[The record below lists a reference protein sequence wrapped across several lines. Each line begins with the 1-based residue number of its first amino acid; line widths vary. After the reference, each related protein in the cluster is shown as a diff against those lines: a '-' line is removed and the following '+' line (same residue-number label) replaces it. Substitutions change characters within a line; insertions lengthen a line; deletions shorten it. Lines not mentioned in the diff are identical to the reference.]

1 MKKVNITIGRFQ
13 PFTKGHLNMVTEG
26 NLPCI
31 VYRIN
36 SSKNDEDFTKI
47 KVKGKVVKKADIQS
61 VLAYLDN
68 NGEGN
73 LTDTQKEI
81 LKRPF
86 TNDLIEK
93 ELEIV
98 KRSNKK
104 YFEDVIYVTNAYE
117 AIADFASKVAE
128 GLYEPNYLMCGDD
141 RVDTYSKMINADKP
155 WKTPDGKEVENVLKG
170 KLEVNIG
177 KGRTEGV
184 SGTAVRASIIKND
197 KSAFAKIMPAGA
209 DAMFDDFVTAFKTF
223 KSTLANTVNEYHNFV
238 QLADFITES
247 IDVNTYI
254 TEGGAAGHMSHPFD
268 YDEFTGHD
276 LLELVDDLF
285 GGKIENMKEKLDGTN
300 IHATMNNNGQVV
312 FIRNKSNLNSELGG
326 MSIQDMADKWADKPG
341 VQKTFLTAGKIITEI
356 FNKLGVKYFNPDSE
370 TRKVINCECIIA
382 GKTNIMPYAE
392 DRVAFHGYVIYKKN
406 GSAWEEV
413 ENVEG
418 HVDDIYKAAA
428 GIDSARPRMNLVIK
442 SVEEAA
448 KFAKVFKSDLE
459 NLFKAEGLSLKNT
472 IEDWKR
478 ARFNNLKPEWLDKEV
493 DRIYDRWFNNDKSFK
508 ASELKKI
515 YADHYDDVKSD
526 KFAKTYVKS
535 VMEPIDDLFLEIGN
549 AFIKMCDGFT
559 NASSHN
565 TIVDTL
571 KKDLSDV
578 CAAVEKSGSDEVKQQ
593 LEFQLNR
600 LRKLGDNAINSAEGV
615 VFVYKGRLMKCTGS
629 FAALNQALGLRFN
642 INEGVLNDI
651 EDTLANSDKNIKNA
665 KKAMSRKTIV
675 DGITSNDPWKQKQAI
690 ELFEEIL
697 TDNHV
702 QKYYGIATR
711 AEYENYWFVQ
721 FKKCDVQGIPQIILF
736 KKQTSYWYV
745 IYIDKYGGEPRYTR
759 FPGSSLKQISAFLA
773 PRYNDL
779 YRVPKDLEDLDGMC
793 GQIFRIMYMR

>member
-1 MKKVNITIGRFQ
+1 
-13 PFTKGHLNMVTEG
+13 
-26 NLPCI
+26 
-31 VYRIN
+31 
-36 SSKNDEDFTKI
+36 
-47 KVKGKVVKKADIQS
+47 
-61 VLAYLDN
+61 
-68 NGEGN
+68 
-73 LTDTQKEI
+73 
-81 LKRPF
+81 
-86 TNDLIEK
+86 
-93 ELEIV
+93 
-98 KRSNKK
+98 
-104 YFEDVIYVTNAYE
+104 
-117 AIADFASKVAE
+117 
-128 GLYEPNYLMCGDD
+128 
-141 RVDTYSKMINADKP
+141 
-155 WKTPDGKEVENVLKG
+155 
-170 KLEVNIG
+170 
-177 KGRTEGV
+177 
-184 SGTAVRASIIKND
+184 
-197 KSAFAKIMPAGA
+197 
-209 DAMFDDFVTAFKTF
+209 
-223 KSTLANTVNEYHNFV
+223 
-238 QLADFITES
+238 
-247 IDVNTYI
+247 
-254 TEGGAAGHMSHPFD
+254 
-268 YDEFTGHD
+268 
-276 LLELVDDLF
+276 
-285 GGKIENMKEKLDGTN
+285 
-300 IHATMNNNGQVV
+300 
-312 FIRNKSNLNSELGG
+312 

-478 ARFNNLKPEWLDKEV
+478 ARFNKLKPEWLDKEV

-515 YADHYDDVKSD
+515 YTDHYDDVKSD

-559 NASSHN
+559 NASSHS

-600 LRKLGDNAINSAEGV
+600 LRKLGDDAINSAEGV

-642 INEGVLNDI
+642 INEGILNDI
-651 EDTLANSDKNIKNA
+651 ENTLANSDKDV
-665 KKAMSRKTIV
+665 KAVLYKQLIN
-675 DGITSNDPWKQKQAI
+675 GITSYDGKEQKNAV
-690 ELFEEIL
+690 ELFKQTL
-697 TDNHV
+697 KDLKVKPTTNHMDMY
-702 QKYYGIATR
+702 KSKS
-711 AEYENYWFVQ
+711 WWVQ
-721 FKKCDVQGIPQIILF
+721 FKEHPTGYEFIMI
-736 KKQTSYWYV
+736 KQYSTSEKRYI
-745 IYIDKYGGEPRYTR
+745 IYIDKYGTATKYWCTNNFNGAISYLI
-759 FPGSSLKQISAFLA
+759 PGKSI
-773 PRYNDL
+773 YE
-779 YRVPKDLEDLDGMC
+779 VPESMNPIC
-793 GQIFRIMYMR
+793 EETFRIMYMR

>member
-1 MKKVNITIGRFQ
+1 MTIGRFM
-13 PFTKGHLNMVTEG
+13 PFTKGHLNMIVEG
-26 NLPCI
+26 DLPCI

-47 KVKGKVVKKADIQS
+47 KVKGKVVKKTDIQS

-68 NGEGN
+68 NGEGS

-141 RVDTYSKMINADKP
+141 RVDTYSKMINSDKP
-155 WKTPDGKEVENVLKG
+155 WKTPDGKEIENVLKG

-197 KSAFAKIMPAGA
+197 KSAFAKIMPSGA
-209 DAMFDDFVTAFKTF
+209 DAMFEDFVAAFKTF
-223 KSTLANTVNEYHNFV
+223 KSTLANTVNEYHNFI
-238 QLADFITES
+238 QLADFINES

-268 YDEFTGHD
+268 YDEFSGHD

-326 MSIQDMADKWADKPG
+326 MSIQDMAEKWADKPG
-341 VQKTFLTAGKIITEI
+341 VQKTFLTAGNIITEI

-478 ARFNNLKPEWLDKEV
+478 ARFNKLKPEWLDKEV
-493 DRIYDRWFNNDKSFK
+493 DKIYDRWFNNDKSFK

-515 YADHYDDVKSD
+515 YTDHYDDVKSD

-600 LRKLGDNAINSAEGV
+600 LRKLGDDAINSAEGV

-629 FAALNQALGLRFN
+629 FAALNQALGIRFN

-651 EDTLANSDKNIKNA
+651 EDTLANSDKGIDAVIFKKLIGIVSDDKKEQENA
-665 KKAMSRKTIV
+665 V
-675 DGITSNDPWKQKQAI
+675 NLFKQK
-690 ELFEEIL
+690 LKDL
-697 TDNHV
+697 KVKPTTNHMDMY
-702 QKYYGIATR
+702 KSSSWWI
-711 AEYENYWFVQ
+711 Q
-721 FKKCDVQGIPQIILF
+721 FKEHNTGYEFIMI
-736 KKQTSYWYV
+736 KQYSTSAYRYI
-745 IYIDKYGGEPRYTR
+745 IYIDKYGKPTKYWRTNNFNGATAYLI
-759 FPGSSLKQISAFLA
+759 PGKPI
-773 PRYNDL
+773 YE
-779 YRVPKDLEDLDGMC
+779 VPESMNPIC
-793 GQIFRIMYMR
+793 EEIFRIMYGR

>member
-1 MKKVNITIGRFQ
+1 
-13 PFTKGHLNMVTEG
+13 MVTEG
-26 NLPCI
+26 DLPCI

-36 SSKNDEDFTKI
+36 SSKNDEDFTNI

-141 RVDTYSKMINADKP
+141 RVDTYSKMINSDKP
-155 WKTPDGKEVENVLKG
+155 WKTPNGKEVENVLKG

-197 KSAFAKIMPAGA
+197 KAAFGRLMPAGA
-209 DAMFDDFVTAFKTF
+209 DAMFEDFVAAFKTF
-223 KSTLANTVNEYHNFV
+223 KDTLANTVNEYHNFV

-326 MSIQDMADKWADKPG
+326 MSIQDMAAKWADKPG
-341 VQKTFLTAGKIITEI
+341 VQKTFLTAGNIITEI
-356 FNKLGVKYFNPDSE
+356 FNKLGVKYFNPDPE

-478 ARFNNLKPEWLDKEV
+478 ARFNKLKPEWLDKEV
-493 DRIYDRWFNNDKSFK
+493 DRIYDRWFNSDKTFK

-571 KKDLSDV
+571 KKDLKDV

-600 LRKLGDNAINSAEGV
+600 LRKLGDDAINSAEGV

-651 EDTLANSDKNIKNA
+651 EDTLANSDKGIDAAIFTKLMGIVSDDKKEQENA
-665 KKAMSRKTIV
+665 V
-675 DGITSNDPWKQKQAI
+675 NLFKQRLEDLKVKP
-690 ELFEEIL
+690 
-697 TDNHV
+697 TTNHMDMY
-702 QKYYGIATR
+702 KSSSL
-711 AEYENYWFVQ
+711 WVQ
-721 FKKCDVQGIPQIILF
+721 FKEHSTGYEFIMIKHYS
-736 KKQTSYWYV
+736 TSAYRYI
-745 IYIDKYGGEPRYTR
+745 IYIDKYGKPTKYWRTNNFNGAVSYLI
-759 FPGSSLKQISAFLA
+759 PGKPIYEVPESLN
-773 PRYNDL
+773 P
-779 YRVPKDLEDLDGMC
+779 PCEE
-793 GQIFRIMYMR
+793 IFRIMYMR

>member
-26 NLPCI
+26 DLPCI

-141 RVDTYSKMINADKP
+141 RVDTYSKMINSDKP
-155 WKTPDGKEVENVLKG
+155 WKTPNGKEVENVLKG

-209 DAMFDDFVTAFKTF
+209 DTMFEDFVAAFKTF
-223 KSTLANTVNEYHNFV
+223 KETLANTVNEYHNFV

-268 YDEFTGHD
+268 YDEFTGRD

-326 MSIQDMADKWADKPG
+326 MSIQDMAAKWADKPG
-341 VQKTFLTAGKIITEI
+341 VQKTFLTAGNIITEI
-356 FNKLGVKYFNPDSE
+356 FNKLGVKYFNPDPE

-406 GSAWEEV
+406 GSTWEEV

-478 ARFNNLKPEWLDKEV
+478 ARFNKLKPEWLDKEV
-493 DRIYDRWFNNDKSFK
+493 DRIYDRWFNSDKSFK

-515 YADHYDDVKSD
+515 YTDHYDDVKSD

-651 EDTLANSDKNIKNA
+651 ENTLANGDKDIKAVLYKQLINGIISYNGKEQKNA
-665 KKAMSRKTIV
+665 V
-675 DGITSNDPWKQKQAI
+675 
-690 ELFEEIL
+690 ELFKQELKDLKIKPT
-697 TDNHV
+697 TDHMDMYNSLS
-702 QKYYGIATR
+702 
-711 AEYENYWFVQ
+711 WWVQ
-721 FKKCDVQGIPQIILF
+721 FKEHHDGNEFVMI
-736 KKQTSYWYV
+736 KQYRTSAKRYI
-745 IYIDKYGGEPRYTR
+745 IYIDKYGKATKYWRTDNFNGAVSYLI
-759 FPGSSLKQISAFLA
+759 PGKPIYEVPESSSMHA
-773 PRYNDL
+773 
-779 YRVPKDLEDLDGMC
+779 MC
-793 GQIFRIMYMR
+793 EEIYRIMYYR

>member
-26 NLPCI
+26 DLPCI

-47 KVKGKVVKKADIQS
+47 KVKGKVVKKTDIQS

-141 RVDTYSKMINADKP
+141 RVDTYSKMINSDKP

-209 DAMFDDFVTAFKTF
+209 DAMFEDFVAAFKTF
-223 KSTLANTVNEYHNFV
+223 KETLANTVNEYHNFV

-326 MSIQDMADKWADKPG
+326 MSIQDMAAKWADKPG
-341 VQKTFLTAGKIITEI
+341 VQKTFLTAGNIITEI
-356 FNKLGVKYFNPDSE
+356 FNKLGVKYFNPDPE

-478 ARFNNLKPEWLDKEV
+478 ARFNKLKPEWLDKEV
-493 DRIYDRWFNNDKSFK
+493 DRIYDRWFNSDKSFK

-642 INEGVLNDI
+642 INEGILNDI
-651 EDTLANSDKNIKNA
+651 EDTLAKSDKDVKA
-665 KKAMSRKTIV
+665 VLYKKLIN
-675 DGITSNDPWKQKQAI
+675 GITSYDGKEQKNAVELFKQA
-690 ELFEEIL
+690 LKDL
-697 TDNHV
+697 KVKPTTNHMDMY
-702 QKYYGIATR
+702 KSSS
-711 AEYENYWFVQ
+711 WWVQ
-721 FKKCDVQGIPQIILF
+721 FKEHSTGYEFVMI
-736 KKQTSYWYV
+736 KQYDTSQHRYI
-745 IYIDKYGGEPRYTR
+745 IYIDKYGTATKYWRTNNFNGATAYLISGKPIYEVPESMNPICGE
-759 FPGSSLKQISAFLA
+759 
-773 PRYNDL
+773 
-779 YRVPKDLEDLDGMC
+779 
-793 GQIFRIMYMR
+793 IFRIMYMR

>member
-26 NLPCI
+26 DLPCI

-128 GLYEPNYLMCGDD
+128 GLYKPNYLMCGDD
-141 RVDTYSKMINADKP
+141 RVDTYSKMINSDKP

-197 KSAFAKIMPAGA
+197 KSAFAKIMPSGA
-209 DAMFDDFVTAFKTF
+209 DAMFDDFVAAFKTF
-223 KSTLANTVNEYHNFV
+223 KSTLANTINEYHNFV

-268 YDEFTGHD
+268 YGEFTGHD

-341 VQKTFLTAGKIITEI
+341 VQKTFLTAGNIITEI

-478 ARFNNLKPEWLDKEV
+478 ARFNKLKPEWLDKEV

-515 YADHYDDVKSD
+515 YTDHYDDVKSD

-615 VFVYKGRLMKCTGS
+615 VFVHKGRLMKLTGA
-629 FAALNQALGLRFN
+629 FAAMNQILNLKYN
-642 INEGVLNDI
+642 Y
-651 EDTLANSDKNIKNA
+651 TL
-665 KKAMSRKTIV
+665 
-675 DGITSNDPWKQKQAI
+675 
-690 ELFEEIL
+690 
-697 TDNHV
+697 
-702 QKYYGIATR
+702 
-711 AEYENYWFVQ
+711 
-721 FKKCDVQGIPQIILF
+721 
-736 KKQTSYWYV
+736 
-745 IYIDKYGGEPRYTR
+745 
-759 FPGSSLKQISAFLA
+759 
-773 PRYNDL
+773 
-779 YRVPKDLEDLDGMC
+779 
-793 GQIFRIMYMR
+793 